1 MRYEIV
7 AQPGY
12 AMVKVFL
19 DIGETVYGEAGSMVA
34 ISGEVKIETQYKGI
48 FKALTA
54 QESIFINKFT
64 AQSKE
69 ASVWLAPFVP
79 GDIRYIEVKRGKG
92 LILASSVYLAHHGEI
107 ERNVVWRGL
116 KGMLG
121 GGGLIWLKL
130 TGEGGIWVNSCGAI
144 IEKEVKPGEKFIM
157 DNFHLVCMED
167 TLSYKI
173 RKFGGLKSFLL
184 GGEGLVFEVEGGG
197 KIYLQT
203 RNPSFYYRLSKR

>member
-19 DIGETVYGEAGSMVA
+19 DIGEAVYGEAGSMVA

-48 FKALTA
+48 FKAFTT
-54 QESIFINKFT
+54 QESIFINKFI

-79 GDIRYIEVKRGKG
+79 GDIRYIEMKRGKG

-116 KGMLG
+116 KGILG

-130 TGEGGIWVNSCGAI
+130 TGEGGVWVNSCGAI
-144 IEKEVKPGEKFIM
+144 IEKEVKLGEKFIR
-157 DNFHLVCMED
+157 DNFHLVCMDD

-184 GGEGLVFEVEGGG
+184 GGEGLVFEVEGEG

-203 RNPSFYYRLSKR
+203 RNPSFYYRLSKS